1 MIYLIILLVL
11 LIATDVF
18 LYTEPSDRH
27 CKEFVLNHQDKI
39 IKRENNFYV
48 IPFTDR
54 RYYQDVSI
62 RKMEGEAYSI
72 IFWGNRKSWLWRFKL
87 DKSVDVNIPYRES
100 KGKDVILD
108 LQILDAISH

>member
-1 MIYLIILLVL
+1 MKAMTFLIILFVI
-11 LIATDVF
+11 LIAIIA
-18 LYTEPSDRH
+18 LHAKPSDRH

-72 IFWGNRKSWLWRFKL
+72 IFWGEPEKL
-87 DKSVDVNIPYRES
+87 VVAFQTR
-100 KGKDVILD
+100 
-108 LQILDAISH
+108 

>member
-72 IFWGNRKSWLWRFKL
+72 IFWGEPEKL
-87 DKSVDVNIPYRES
+87 VVAFQTR
-100 KGKDVILD
+100 
-108 LQILDAISH
+108 

>member
-1 MIYLIILLVL
+1 MIYLIILLVI

-72 IFWGNRKSWLWRFKL
+72 IFWGEPEKL
-87 DKSVDVNIPYRES
+87 VVAFQTR
-100 KGKDVILD
+100 
-108 LQILDAISH
+108 